1 MDEMQTTR
9 RFRWMPFIFGGLLG
23 ISLGLAILSGALFL
37 NSSRG
42 QEKSE
47 RTERTEAATPVYPAA
62 VTNQPQ
68 VPIEDSRRNA
78 IVRATERVAPS
89 VVTVT
94 ATYTERVRSLLFED
108 WFRRYYSLPQTRTQ
122 STLGSGVIIDRKGY
136 ILTNEHVISK
146 AEEIK
151 VTLSNGETLPGKL
164 VASTPEYDLALIKVE
179 ADDLPYAQLGDSDS
193 LMVGEW
199 VIAIGSPF
207 GTLLNDPQPTVT
219 VGVVSALH
227 RDVKGEQT
235 EQRIFKDMIQTDA
248 AINPGNSGGPLINS
262 HGEVV
267 GINTFIFSRSG
278 GSIGMGFAIPVNR
291 GKWVLNEMVTYGR
304 VRSIWVG
311 ISAISVTPEIAIG
324 LNLSVRRGVLI
335 DNVEENSPAS
345 KAGLQPGDLILTVNG
360 NPVTNVQQANRII
373 FGSKVGDKLSITVN
387 RKGKRENFTLE
398 LEERPNDI

>member
-1 MDEMQTTR
+1 MDELQPTR
-9 RFRWMPFIFGGLLG
+9 RFRLMPFIFGGLLG
-23 ISLGLAILSGALFL
+23 ISLGLVIISGALFL
-37 NSSRG
+37 RSSRG
-42 QEKSE
+42 QE
-47 RTERTEAATPVYPAA
+47 RADPVATTYNAAASNRPAA
-62 VTNQPQ
+62 S
-68 VPIEDSRRNA
+68 IDDSRRNA
-78 IVRATERVAPS
+78 IVVATERVAPA

-94 ATYTERVRSLLFED
+94 TTYTERLRYRSFFFED
-108 WFRRYYSLPQTRTQ
+108 WFKRYYSLPQTRTQ

-151 VTLSNGETLPGKL
+151 VTLSNGETLDGKL
-164 VASTPEYDLALIKVE
+164 VASAPEYDIALLKVE
-179 ADDLPYAQLGDSDS
+179 ADDLPFAPLGDSDS
-193 LMVGEW
+193 LLVGEW

-227 RDVKGEQT
+227 RDVKGDQT
-235 EQRIFKDMIQTDA
+235 GQRIFKDMIQTDA

-267 GINTFIFSRSG
+267 GINTFIFSSSG
-278 GSIGMGFAIPVNR
+278 GSIGMGFAIPVDR
-291 GKWVLNEMVTYGR
+291 GKWVLEEMVTYGR

-311 ISAISVTPEIAIG
+311 ITAVSVTPEIAIG
-324 LNLSVRRGVLI
+324 LNLDVKRGVLI
-335 DNVEENSPAS
+335 ENVEENSPAL
-345 KAGLQPGDLILTVNG
+345 KAGLRPGDLIQMVNG
-360 NPVTNVQQANRII
+360 MPVSSVPEANRII

-387 RKGKRENFTLE
+387 RKGKQKRFTLE

>member
-1 MDEMQTTR
+1 MDELQPTK
-9 RFRWMPFIFGGLLG
+9 RFRLMPLILGGLLG
-23 ISLGLAILSGALFL
+23 ISLGLAIISGALFL
-37 NSSRG
+37 KSSRG
-42 QEKSE
+42 QEHPDPV
-47 RTERTEAATPVYPAA
+47 ATTYTATASNRPAA
-62 VTNQPQ
+62 S
-68 VPIEDSRRNA
+68 IDDSRRNA
-78 IVRATERVAPS
+78 IVVATESVAPA

-94 ATYTERVRSLLFED
+94 TTYTEQLRYRSFFFED
-108 WFRRYYSLPQTRTQ
+108 WFKRYYSLPQTRTQ
-122 STLGSGVIIDRKGY
+122 STLGSGVVIDRRGY

-151 VTLSNGETLPGKL
+151 VTLSNGETLDGKL
-164 VASTPEYDLALIKVE
+164 VASAPEYDIALLKVE
-179 ADDLPYAQLGDSDS
+179 ADDLPFAPLGDSDS
-193 LMVGEW
+193 LLVGEW

-227 RDVKGEQT
+227 RDVKGDQT
-235 EQRIFKDMIQTDA
+235 GQRIFKDMIQTDA

-267 GINTFIFSRSG
+267 GINTFIFSSSG

-291 GKWVLNEMVTYGR
+291 GKWVLEEMVSYGR

-311 ISAISVTPEIAIG
+311 ISAISVTPEIAVG
-324 LNLSVRRGVLI
+324 LNLDVKRGVLI

-345 KAGLQPGDLILTVNG
+345 KAGLRPGDLIQTVNG
-360 NPVTNVQQANRII
+360 IPVSSVSDANRII
-373 FGSKVGDKLSITVN
+373 FGSKVGDKLNISVS
-387 RKGKRENFTLE
+387 RKGKLERFTLK